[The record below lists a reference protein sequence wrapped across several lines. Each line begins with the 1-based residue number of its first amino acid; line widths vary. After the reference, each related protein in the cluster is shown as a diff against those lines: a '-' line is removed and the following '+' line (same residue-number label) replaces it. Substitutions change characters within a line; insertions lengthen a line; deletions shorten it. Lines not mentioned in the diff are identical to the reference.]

1 MLSIQGWQTE
11 QAGAKAMDF
20 HTLVS
25 MVVWTVS
32 GAVLLFVLMF
42 VDSLFTRYNDLEEL
56 KAGNM
61 AVTTRF
67 VLKLLAQ
74 GYILSSSIAAYSSL
88 GDALVVSI
96 VSFWLLFILEKSVE
110 LLLGKWGKIDLDHG
124 TRLGKIGYGLLAGSL
139 HVTGAL
145 IIAAFIRG

>member
-1 MLSIQGWQTE
+1 
-11 QAGAKAMDF
+11 MDF
-20 HTLVS
+20 HILVS

-67 VLKLLAQ
+67 VMKLLAQ
-74 GYILSSSIAAYSSL
+74 AFILSSSIAASNSL
-88 GDALVVSI
+88 PDALLISI
-96 VSFWLLFILEKSVE
+96 VSFFLLLILERTVR
-110 LLLGKWGKIDLDHG
+110 LLLAKWGSLDLDHG
-124 TRLGKIGYGLLAGSL
+124 TQLGKIGYGLLSGSL
-139 HVTGAL
+139 QITGAL
-145 IIAAFIRG
+145 IISAFM

>member
-1 MLSIQGWQTE
+1 
-11 QAGAKAMDF
+11 MDF
-20 HTLVS
+20 HILVS

-32 GAVLLFVLMF
+32 GSVLLCVLMY
-42 VDSLFTRYNDLEEL
+42 VDSLFTRYNDLEEI

-61 AVTTRF
+61 AVTMRF

-74 GYILSSSIAAYSSL
+74 GYILSSSIASSNSL

-96 VSFWLLFILEKSVE
+96 VSFVLLFFLEKIVR
-110 LLLGKWGKIDLDHG
+110 LLLFSWAKLDLDHG
-124 TRLGKIGYGLLAGSL
+124 TQLGKIGYGVLAGSL

>member
-1 MLSIQGWQTE
+1 
-11 QAGAKAMDF
+11 MDF
-20 HTLVS
+20 HILVS

-32 GAVLLFVLMF
+32 GSVLLCVLMY
-42 VDSLFTRYNDLEEL
+42 VDSLFTRYNDLEEI

-61 AVTTRF
+61 AVTMRF

-74 GYILSSSIAAYSSL
+74 GYILSSSIASSNSL
-88 GDALVVSI
+88 GDALMVSI
-96 VSFWLLFILEKSVE
+96 VSFVLLFFLEKIVR
-110 LLLGKWGKIDLDHG
+110 LLLFSWAKLDLDHG
-124 TRLGKIGYGLLAGSL
+124 TQLGKIGYGVLAGSL

>member
-1 MLSIQGWQTE
+1 
-11 QAGAKAMDF
+11 MDF
-20 HTLVS
+20 QTLVS

-32 GAVLLFVLMF
+32 GAVLLCVLMF

-61 AVTTRF
+61 AVTTCF

-74 GYILSSSIAAYSSL
+74 AYILSASISTSKGL
-88 GDALVVSI
+88 VDALIVSI
-96 VSFWLLFILEKSVE
+96 VSFVLLFFLEKTVR
-110 LLLGKWGKIDLDHG
+110 LLLSRWGKLNLDYG
-124 TRLGKIGYGLLAGSL
+124 TQLGKIGYGLLAGSL

-145 IIAAFIRG
+145 IIAAYIRG

>member
-1 MLSIQGWQTE
+1 ME
-11 QAGAKAMDF
+11 F
-20 HTLVS
+20 HILVS

-32 GAVLLFVLMF
+32 GSVLLCVLMY
-42 VDSLFTRYNDLEEL
+42 VDSLFTRYNDLEEI

-61 AVTTRF
+61 AVTMRF

-74 GYILSSSIAAYSSL
+74 AYILSSSIASSNSL

-96 VSFWLLFILEKSVE
+96 VSFVLLFFLEKIVR
-110 LLLGKWGKIDLDHG
+110 LLLFSWAKLDLDHG
-124 TRLGKIGYGLLAGSL
+124 TQLGKIGYGVLAGSL

>member
-1 MLSIQGWQTE
+1 
-11 QAGAKAMDF
+11 MDF
-20 HTLVS
+20 HILVS

-32 GAVLLFVLMF
+32 GSVLLCVLMY
-42 VDSLFTRYNDLEEL
+42 VDSLFTRYNDLEEI

-61 AVTTRF
+61 AVTMRF

-74 GYILSSSIAAYSSL
+74 GYILSSSIASSNSL

-96 VSFWLLFILEKSVE
+96 VSFVLLFFLEKIVR
-110 LLLGKWGKIDLDHG
+110 LLLFSWAKLDLDHG
-124 TRLGKIGYGLLAGSL
+124 TQLGKIGYGLLAGSL

-145 IIAAFIRG
+145 IIAAFIKG

>member
-1 MLSIQGWQTE
+1 
-11 QAGAKAMDF
+11 MDF

-25 MVVWTVS
+25 MVVWTVC
-32 GAVLLFVLMF
+32 GAVLLCVLMF

-74 GYILSSSIAAYSSL
+74 GCILSSSIASSNSL
-88 GDALVVSI
+88 GDAIVISI
-96 VSFWLLFILEKSVE
+96 VSFILLFSLEKTVR
-110 LLLGKWGKIDLDHG
+110 LLLSRWGKLDLDYG
-124 TRLGKIGYGLLAGSL
+124 TQLGKIGYGLLAGSL
-139 HVTGAL
+139 HLTGAL
-145 IIAAFIRG
+145 IIAAFIQG